1 MTNYAMIVEL
11 GGTFDVCASNAEK
24 YYAKWCKIMDEH
36 GADRS
41 RTNIVEWLF
50 NDCSYAIRP
59 EYDPGS
65 LVQDMDGNY
74 YIIKDY
80 CIVSSYGRPETSHV
94 ILIRSDGTP
103 SNPIR
108 ADVLCKA
115 DVPVQILSL
124 VRSQIMNSLKGS
136 CPLAAG
142 KEA

>member
-65 LVQDMDGNY
+65 LVQDRDGNY
-74 YIIKDY
+74 YIIGDY
-80 CIVSSYGRPETSHV
+80 HIDSSYGRPETCHV
-94 ILIRSDGTP
+94 ILVRPDGTTT
-103 SNPIR
+103 NPIR
-108 ADVLCKA
+108 ADVLHKA
-115 DVPVQILSL
+115 DVPEQILGL

-136 CPLAAG
+136 CPLVAG
-142 KEA
+142 KYA